1 MSTNTNEEPRHLADE
16 KFDVVKF
23 VKITAVLIISLLL
36 WNLPANVFGIE
47 GLTVIEQ
54 RMISIFAFAA
64 LMWITEGVPAW
75 VTSVLIIV
83 VMLFTVSDSSIAT
96 LIDLANYPGA
106 ATETI
111 TKAGKEVTQ
120 LQGLIPYKDIIAAF
134 ADPTVMLFMG
144 GFILALVASKSGV
157 DVSLARVMLKPFGT
171 NPKTVLFGFMLVTAI
186 FSMFISN
193 TATAAMMLTFLAPV
207 FRTLPESER
216 GRVGLALAIPI
227 GCNIG
232 GIGTPIGTPPNGI
245 ALGALKDAGFN
256 IGFLDWM
263 IMMVPLMLVILALAW
278 ILLLNMYK
286 FKSDKLEFKIE
297 GGARP
302 GWQTKAIYVVMAM
315 TIALWC
321 LEKVVGINSYVV
333 ALFPVGAFTALGIVT
348 SEDIKHID
356 WSVLW
361 MVAGGFA
368 LGTGMKASGL
378 AKAMVESIPFDTFP
392 VLLVLIGAGVLCWTL
407 STFISNSAS
416 AALMVPI
423 LITVGQGMSEQ
434 LAPIGGVVT
443 LVAGLALSA
452 SFAMALP
459 ISTPPNAI
467 AYSTGLV
474 KTSQMARVGIIM
486 GVVAMALA
494 YGMLML
500 FGSMGVGFFG

>member
-1 MSTNTNEEPRHLADE
+1 MSSNTNQEPRRLADE

-23 VKITAVLIISLLL
+23 VKITAVLIISILL
-36 WNLPANVFGIE
+36 WNLPSSVFGIE

-83 VMLFTVSDSSIAT
+83 VMLFTVSDSSISM
-96 LIDLANYPGA
+96 LIDLSNYQGA
-106 ATETI
+106 ATEVNA
-111 TKAGKEVTQ
+111 KGVEQ

-171 NPKTVLFGFMLVTAI
+171 NSKRVLFGFMLVTAI

-207 FRTLPESER
+207 FRTLPENER

-263 IMMVPLMLVILALAW
+263 LMMVPLMLVILVIAW

-286 FKSDKLEFKIE
+286 FKSETLEFKIE
-297 GGARP
+297 GGAKP
-302 GWQTKAIYVVMAM
+302 GWQTKAIYIVMAM

-368 LGTGMKASGL
+368 LGTGMKQSGL
-378 AKAMVESIPFDTFP
+378 AKAMVESIPFAEFN
-392 VLLVLIGAGVLCWTL
+392 VFVVLIGAGLLCWTL

-423 LITVGQGMSEQ
+423 LITVGTGMSEQ

-474 KTSQMARVGIIM
+474 KTSQMAKVGIIM
-486 GVVAMALA
+486 GVIAMTLA

-500 FGSMGVGFFG
+500 FGSMGIGIFG

>member
-1 MSTNTNEEPRHLADE
+1 MKTIDQTVLR
-16 KFDVVKF
+16 VVKIALVLF
-23 VKITAVLIISLLL
+23 VTLIILMM
-36 WNLPANVFGIE
+36 PATAFGIE
-47 GLTVIEQ
+47 NLTVIQQ
-54 RMISIFAFAA
+54 RMIAIFVFAA
-64 LMWITEGVPAW
+64 LMWILEGVPAW

-83 VMLFTVSDSSIAT
+83 VMLFTVSDSAIAT
-96 LIDLANYPGA
+96 LIDPQYYSGIDVQ
-106 ATETI
+106 TV

-120 LQGLIPYKDIIAAF
+120 LTGIIPYKDIIAAF

-157 DVSLARVMLKPFGT
+157 DVTLARVMLRPFGT
-171 NPKTVLFGFMLVTAI
+171 NPKIVLLGFMLVTAV
-186 FSMFISN
+186 FSMFVSN

-207 FRTLPESER
+207 FRSLPDKER
-216 GRVGLALAIPI
+216 GRIALALAIPI

-232 GIGTPIGTPPNGI
+232 GIATPIGTPPNGI
-245 ALGALKDAGFN
+245 ALGALKDAGVN

-263 IMMVPLMLVILALAW
+263 VLTFPLMIAILLIAWVILSV
-278 ILLLNMYK
+278 MYR
-286 FKSDKLEFKIE
+286 FNTDKLEFDIK
-297 GGARP
+297 GGAKKC
-302 GWQTKAIYVVMAM
+302 WQTNAIYIIMVI

-321 LEKVVGINSYVV
+321 GEKIFGINSYVV

-348 SEDIKHID
+348 SEDIKQID

-368 LGTGMKASGL
+368 LGTGMKGSGL
-378 AKAMVESIPFDTFP
+378 AKAMVESIPFDEFP
-392 VLLVLIGAGVLCWTL
+392 VFIVLIGAGLICWLL

-423 LITVGQGMSEQ
+423 LITVGQGMESQ
-434 LAPIGGVVT
+434 LAPIGGLTT
-443 LVAGLALSA
+443 LIVGIALCA

-474 KTSQMARVGIIM
+474 KTSQMAKVGLM
-486 GVVAMALA
+486 VGVISMVLA
-494 YGMLML
+494 YSLLIFVGKA
-500 FGSMGVGFFG
+500 GFFDGF

>member
-1 MSTNTNEEPRHLADE
+1 MSSTPNQEEPRRLADE

-36 WNLPANVFGIE
+36 WNLPSGVFGIE
-47 GLTVIEQ
+47 GLTVVEQ

-83 VMLFTVSDSSIAT
+83 VMLFTVSDSSIAM
-96 LIDLANYPGA
+96 LIDTSNYPGA
-106 ATETI
+106 ATELNA
-111 TKAGKEVTQ
+111 KGVEQ

-157 DVSLARVMLKPFGT
+157 DVSLARVMLRPFGT
-171 NPKTVLFGFMLVTAI
+171 NSKRVLFGFMLVTAI

-207 FRTLPESER
+207 FRTLPENER

-263 IMMVPLMLVILALAW
+263 IMMVPLMLVILVIAW
-278 ILLLNMYK
+278 LLLLNMYK
-286 FKSDKLEFKIE
+286 FKSDRLEFKIE
-297 GGARP
+297 GGAKP

-321 LEKVVGINSYVV
+321 LEKIVGINSYVV

-368 LGTGMKASGL
+368 LGTGMKQSGL
-378 AKAMVESIPFDTFP
+378 AKAMVESIPFADFN
-392 VLLVLIGAGVLCWTL
+392 VFIVLIGAGLLCWTL

-423 LITVGQGMSEQ
+423 LITVGTGMSEQ

-474 KTSQMARVGIIM
+474 KTSEMAKVGLIV
-486 GVVAMALA
+486 GVIAIALA

-500 FGSMGVGFFG
+500 FGSMGVGIFG

>member
-1 MSTNTNEEPRHLADE
+1 METRKQEGKTFASQ
-16 KFDVVKF
+16 FDVVRF
-23 VKITAVLIISLLL
+23 IKITAVLILSLLL
-36 WNLPANVFGIE
+36 WNLPSACFGIPNI
-47 GLTVIEQ
+47 TVIEQ

-83 VMLFTVSDSSIAT
+83 VMLFTVSDSSISM
-96 LIDLANYPGA
+96 LIDLNNYAGA
-106 ATETI
+106 ATEVNA
-111 TKAGKEVTQ
+111 KGVEQ

-157 DVSLARVMLKPFGT
+157 DVSLARIMLKPFGT
-171 NPKTVLFGFMLVTAI
+171 RAKVVLFGFMLVTAI
-186 FSMFISN
+186 FSMFVSN

-207 FRTLPESER
+207 FRTLPENER
-216 GRVGLALAIPI
+216 GRIALALAIPI

-232 GIGTPIGTPPNGI
+232 GIATPIGTPPNGI
-245 ALGALKDAGFN
+245 AIGALKDAGID

-263 IMMVPLMLVILALAW
+263 IMMVPLMLLILVISWA
-278 ILLLNMYK
+278 LLLNLYRFSSK
-286 FKSDKLEFKIE
+286 RLEFKIE
-297 GGARP
+297 GGAKNN
-302 GWQTKAIYVVMAM
+302 WQTKAIYVVMAM
-315 TIALWC
+315 TIFLWMG
-321 LEKVVGINSYVV
+321 EKIFGINSYVV

-368 LGTGMKASGL
+368 LGTGMRQSGL
-378 AKAMVESIPFDTFP
+378 ARAMVESIPFADFP
-392 VLLVLIGAGVLCWTL
+392 VFLVLIGAGLICWLL

-423 LITVGQGMSEQ
+423 LITVGEGMKDQ
-434 LAPIGGVVT
+434 LAPIGGVTT
-443 LVAGLALSA
+443 LVVGLALSA

-474 KTSQMARVGIIM
+474 KTSQMSKVGLIVGIISL
-486 GVVAMALA
+486 VLA
-494 YGMLML
+494 YSLLIVYGMCGI
-500 FGSMGVGFFG
+500 F